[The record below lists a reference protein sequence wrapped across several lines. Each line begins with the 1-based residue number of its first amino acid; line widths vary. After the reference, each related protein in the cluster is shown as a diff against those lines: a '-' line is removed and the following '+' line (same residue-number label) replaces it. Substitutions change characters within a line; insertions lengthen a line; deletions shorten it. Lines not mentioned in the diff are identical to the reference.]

1 MNNLN
6 SEAFAQAETSFNCI
20 KRLVNSWIP
29 DNHSGDSAH
38 DKPIKSIPS
47 LYLKPEKISK
57 AERTKQELEQTAIAL
72 EEEERG
78 MKSGSVKK
86 RKQNDVL
93 NVLLIH

>member
-1 MNNLN
+1 
-6 SEAFAQAETSFNCI
+6 
-20 KRLVNSWIP
+20 
-29 DNHSGDSAH
+29 
-38 DKPIKSIPS
+38 
-47 LYLKPEKISK
+47 LKPEKISK